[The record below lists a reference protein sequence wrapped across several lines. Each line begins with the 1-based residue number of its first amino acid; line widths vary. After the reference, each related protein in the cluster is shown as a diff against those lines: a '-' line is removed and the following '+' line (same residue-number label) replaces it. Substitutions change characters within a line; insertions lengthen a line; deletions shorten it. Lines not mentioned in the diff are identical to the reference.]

1 MCLQEL
7 KLSPPLSFHEIFL
20 IGSKML
26 TFIDHILHV
35 NKQIHN
41 QFMGGLDNIMIG
53 ELYQAP
59 LV

>member
-1 MCLQEL
+1 
-7 KLSPPLSFHEIFL
+7 
-20 IGSKML
+20 ML
-26 TFIDHILHV
+26 TFIDRILHV